1 MPRPRLYKDDPLVM
15 CPVRLSKKYEKQY
28 FIEFIDIFRA
38 KPALAKAFIEKHR
51 INNVDNEW
59 VL

>member
-51 INNVDNEW
+51 INNVDNE
-59 VL
+59 